1 MKQLDV
7 QILHQSYLLT
17 CPEGHEERLME
28 AVARV
33 NDTMARIRD
42 AGKVRSRERVAV
54 LAALNMAFDIVTAE
68 RAPAPFQAPTQAPAE
83 DIDLEAAADA
93 DAAWAQAMI
102 QQQAEAQR
110 IAALLQ
116 RLDQALE
123 ADAQL
128 L

>member
-7 QILHQSYLLT
+7 QILHQNYLLT
-17 CPEGHEERLME
+17 CPEGHEERLLE

-54 LAALNMAFDIVTAE
+54 LTALNMAFDIVTAE
-68 RAPAPFQAPTQAPAE
+68 RIPAPVVAEPAE
-83 DIDLEAAADA
+83 PVETHAADE
-93 DAAWAQAMI
+93 AWAQAAMI
-102 QQQAEAQR
+102 QQQADAQR
-110 IAALLQ
+110 IVALLE
-116 RLDQALE
+116 RLDQVLE

>member
-7 QILHQSYLLT
+7 QILHQNYLLT
-17 CPEGHEERLME
+17 CPEGHEERLLE

-54 LAALNMAFDIVTAE
+54 LTALNMAFDIVTAE
-68 RAPAPFQAPTQAPAE
+68 RMPAPAPVVAEPVAVETTAAE
-83 DIDLEAAADA
+83 DALVQA
-93 DAAWAQAMI
+93 AMI
-102 QQQAEAQR
+102 QQQEDAQR
-110 IAALLQ
+110 IVALLE

-123 ADAQL
+123 DDPQL

>member
-7 QILHQSYLLT
+7 QILHQNYLLS
-17 CPEGHEERLME
+17 CPEGHEERLLE
-28 AVARV
+28 AVDRV
-33 NDTMARIRD
+33 NDTMGRIRD

-54 LAALNMAFDIVTAE
+54 LAALNMAFDIVTLE
-68 RAPAPFQAPTQAPAE
+68 RVPAPVAAEPEPVPETSAE
-83 DIDLEAAADA
+83 DE
-93 DAAWAQAMI
+93 AWAQAAMI
-102 QQQAEAQR
+102 QQQADAQR
-110 IAALLQ
+110 IVALLE

>member
-7 QILHQSYLLT
+7 QILHQSYLLS
-17 CPEGHEERLME
+17 CPEGHEERLLE

-33 NDTMARIRD
+33 NDTMGRIRD

-68 RAPAPFQAPTQAPAE
+68 RMPAPAPVVAEPAE
-83 DIDLEAAADA
+83 PAATSAEDE
-93 DAAWAQAMI
+93 AWAQAAMI
-102 QQQAEAQR
+102 QQQADAQR
-110 IAALLQ
+110 IIALLE

>member
-68 RAPAPFQAPTQAPAE
+68 RAPAAQPEAPATDAE
-83 DIDLEAAADA
+83 IEASA

-102 QQQAEAQR
+102 AQQADAQR

-116 RLDQALE
+116 RLDQAL
-123 ADAQL
+123 ATDAQL

>member
-17 CPEGHEERLME
+17 CPEGHEERLLE

-68 RAPAPFQAPTQAPAE
+68 RQTPAPEAE
-83 DIDLEAAADA
+83 MQTDADVETNADA

-102 QQQAEAQR
+102 QQQADAQR
-110 IAALLQ
+110 IAALLE
-116 RLDQALE
+116 RLDQALV

>member
-17 CPEGHEERLME
+17 CPEGHEERLLE

-68 RAPAPFQAPTQAPAE
+68 RQTPAPEAE
-83 DIDLEAAADA
+83 MQADA
-93 DAAWAQAMI
+93 DIETDAAWAQAMI
-102 QQQAEAQR
+102 QQQADAQR
-110 IAALLQ
+110 IAALLE
-116 RLDQALE
+116 RLDQALV

>member
-7 QILHQSYLLT
+7 QILHQSYLLS
-17 CPEGHEERLME
+17 CPEGHEERLLE

-33 NDTMARIRD
+33 NDTMGRIRD

-54 LAALNMAFDIVTAE
+54 LAALNMAFDIVTME
-68 RAPAPFQAPTQAPAE
+68 RIPAPAAVMAEPAQS
-83 DIDLEAAADA
+83 DEASEAEQ
-93 DAAWAQAMI
+93 AWAQEAMI
-102 QQQAEAQR
+102 QQQADAQR
-110 IAALLQ
+110 IVALLE

>member
-17 CPEGHEERLME
+17 CPEGHEERLLE

-68 RAPAPFQAPTQAPAE
+68 RAPAPVAEPVQPQDETENAQAE
-83 DIDLEAAADA
+83 D
-93 DAAWAQAMI
+93 AWAQAMI
-102 QQQAEAQR
+102 QQQADAQR
-110 IAALLQ
+110 IVALLE

-123 ADAQL
+123 TDAQL

>member
-17 CPEGHEERLME
+17 CPEGHEERLLE

-68 RAPAPFQAPTQAPAE
+68 RAPAQAPTDIEAPDSPE
-83 DIDLEAAADA
+83 MDADA
-93 DAAWAQAMI
+93 EAAWAQAMI
-102 QQQAEAQR
+102 QQQADAQR
-110 IAALLQ
+110 IVALLE

>member
-17 CPEGHEERLME
+17 CPEGHEERLLE
-28 AVARV
+28 AVSRV

-68 RAPAPFQAPTQAPAE
+68 RAPAAEPVEQPAE
-83 DIDLEAAADA
+83 VEEDPAAADA
-93 DAAWAQAMI
+93 WTQAMI
-102 QQQAEAQR
+102 QQQADAQR
-110 IAALLQ
+110 IVALLE

>member
-68 RAPAPFQAPTQAPAE
+68 RAPAPPPTETPVE
-83 DIDLEAAADA
+83 PPEMDADA
-93 DAAWAQAMI
+93 EAAWAQAMI
-102 QQQAEAQR
+102 EQQIEAQR
-110 IAALLQ
+110 IAALLE
-116 RLDQALE
+116 RLDQALA
-123 ADAQL
+123 ADAQPL
-128 L
+128 

>member
-7 QILHQSYLLT
+7 QILHQNYLLT
-17 CPEGHEERLME
+17 CPEGHEERLLE

-54 LAALNMAFDIVTAE
+54 LTALNMAFDIVTAE
-68 RAPAPFQAPTQAPAE
+68 RMPAPAPAPAAVEPVESSAAE
-83 DIDLEAAADA
+83 DALV
-93 DAAWAQAMI
+93 QSAMI
-102 QQQAEAQR
+102 QQQADAQR
-110 IAALLQ
+110 IVALLE

-123 ADAQL
+123 DDAQL

>member
-7 QILHQSYLLT
+7 QILHQNYLLS
-17 CPEGHEERLME
+17 CPEGHEERLLE

-33 NDTMARIRD
+33 NDTMGRIRD

-54 LAALNMAFDIVTAE
+54 LAALNMAFDIVTLE
-68 RAPAPFQAPTQAPAE
+68 RMPAPAAAEPEPVAETSAE
-83 DIDLEAAADA
+83 DE
-93 DAAWAQAMI
+93 AWAQAAMI
-102 QQQAEAQR
+102 QQQADAQR
-110 IAALLQ
+110 IVALLE

>member
-17 CPEGHEERLME
+17 CPEGHEERLLE

-68 RAPAPFQAPTQAPAE
+68 RAPAPVAEPVQPQDAAENAQAE
-83 DIDLEAAADA
+83 D
-93 DAAWAQAMI
+93 AWAQAMI
-102 QQQAEAQR
+102 QQQADAQR
-110 IAALLQ
+110 IVALLE

-123 ADAQL
+123 ADARL

>member
-7 QILHQSYLLT
+7 QILHQNYLLS
-17 CPEGHEERLME
+17 CPEGHEERLLE
-28 AVARV
+28 AVDRV
-33 NDTMARIRD
+33 NDTMGRIRD

-54 LAALNMAFDIVTAE
+54 LAALNMAFDIVTLE
-68 RAPAPFQAPTQAPAE
+68 RVPAPAAAEPEPVPETSAE
-83 DIDLEAAADA
+83 DE
-93 DAAWAQAMI
+93 AWAQAAMI
-102 QQQAEAQR
+102 QQQADAQR
-110 IAALLQ
+110 IVALLE

>member
-17 CPEGHEERLME
+17 CPEGHEERLLE

-68 RAPAPFQAPTQAPAE
+68 RAPASVAEPVQPQDAAENAQAE
-83 DIDLEAAADA
+83 D
-93 DAAWAQAMI
+93 AWAQAMI
-102 QQQAEAQR
+102 QQQADAQR
-110 IAALLQ
+110 IVALLE

-123 ADAQL
+123 ADARL

>member
-17 CPEGHEERLME
+17 CPEGHEERLLE

-68 RAPAPFQAPTQAPAE
+68 RAAPAAVAEPVEPQDDAENAQAE
-83 DIDLEAAADA
+83 D
-93 DAAWAQAMI
+93 AWAQAMI
-102 QQQAEAQR
+102 QQQADAQR
-110 IAALLQ
+110 IVALLE

-123 ADAQL
+123 ADTQL

>member
-7 QILHQSYLLT
+7 QILHQNYLLS
-17 CPEGHEERLME
+17 CPEGHEERLLE
-28 AVARV
+28 AVSRV
-33 NDTMARIRD
+33 NDTMGRIRD

-54 LAALNMAFDIVTAE
+54 LAALNMAFDIVTLE
-68 RAPAPFQAPTQAPAE
+68 RMPAPAAPEPEPVAEASAE
-83 DIDLEAAADA
+83 DE
-93 DAAWAQAMI
+93 AWAQAAMI
-102 QQQAEAQR
+102 QQQADAQR
-110 IAALLQ
+110 IVALLE

>member
-7 QILHQSYLLT
+7 QILHQNYLLS
-17 CPEGHEERLME
+17 CPEGHEERLLE
-28 AVARV
+28 AVDRV
-33 NDTMARIRD
+33 NDTMGRIRD

-54 LAALNMAFDIVTAE
+54 LAALNMAFDIVTLE
-68 RAPAPFQAPTQAPAE
+68 RISAPAAAEPEPVPETSAE
-83 DIDLEAAADA
+83 DE
-93 DAAWAQAMI
+93 AWAQAAMI
-102 QQQAEAQR
+102 QQQADAQR
-110 IAALLQ
+110 IVALLE

>member
-1 MKQLDV
+1 MNQLDV
-7 QILHQSYLLT
+7 QILHQSYLLS
-17 CPEGHEERLME
+17 CPEGHEERLLE

-33 NDTMARIRD
+33 NDTMTRIRD

-68 RAPAPFQAPTQAPAE
+68 RAQAQAVAQPTAPSPEDAE
-83 DIDLEAAADA
+83 A
-93 DAAWAQAMI
+93 DAAWAEAMI
-102 QQQAEAQR
+102 QQQADAQR
-110 IAALLQ
+110 IADLLQ

-123 ADAQL
+123 TDAQL

>member
-1 MKQLDV
+1 MNQLDV
-7 QILHQSYLLT
+7 QILHQSYLLS
-17 CPEGHEERLME
+17 CPEGHEERLLE

-33 NDTMARIRD
+33 NDTMTRIRD

-68 RAPAPFQAPTQAPAE
+68 RAQAQAQAVAQPTAPSPEDAE
-83 DIDLEAAADA
+83 A
-93 DAAWAQAMI
+93 DAAWAEAMI
-102 QQQAEAQR
+102 QQQADAQR
-110 IAALLQ
+110 IADLLQ

-123 ADAQL
+123 TDAQL

>member
-7 QILHQSYLLT
+7 QILHQSYLLS
-17 CPEGHEERLME
+17 CPEGHEERLLE

-33 NDTMARIRD
+33 NDTMGRIRD

-68 RAPAPFQAPTQAPAE
+68 RMPAPAPVVAEPAE
-83 DIDLEAAADA
+83 PAATSAEDE
-93 DAAWAQAMI
+93 AWAQAAMV
-102 QQQAEAQR
+102 QQQADAQR
-110 IAALLQ
+110 IVALLE

>member
-7 QILHQSYLLT
+7 QILHQSYLLS
-17 CPEGHEERLME
+17 CPEGHEERLLE

-33 NDTMARIRD
+33 NDTMGRIRNV
-42 AGKVRSRERVAV
+42 GKVRSREREAV

-68 RAPAPFQAPTQAPAE
+68 RMPAPAPVVAEPVEPAATSAE
-83 DIDLEAAADA
+83 DE
-93 DAAWAQAMI
+93 AWAQAAMI
-102 QQQAEAQR
+102 QQQADAQR
-110 IAALLQ
+110 IVALLE

>member
-17 CPEGHEERLME
+17 CPEGHEERLLE
-28 AVARV
+28 AVSRV

-68 RAPAPFQAPTQAPAE
+68 RAPAPVAE
-83 DIDLEAAADA
+83 PVEQPDEAEEDPEAAD
-93 DAAWAQAMI
+93 AWAQAMI
-102 QQQAEAQR
+102 QQQADAQR
-110 IAALLQ
+110 IVALLE

-123 ADAQL
+123 TDAQL

>member
-17 CPEGHEERLME
+17 CPEGHEERLLE

-68 RAPAPFQAPTQAPAE
+68 RAPPPVAEPVQPQDDAENAQAE
-83 DIDLEAAADA
+83 D
-93 DAAWAQAMI
+93 AWAQAMI
-102 QQQAEAQR
+102 QQQADAQR
-110 IAALLQ
+110 IVALLE

>member
-7 QILHQSYLLT
+7 QILHQNYLLS
-17 CPEGHEERLME
+17 CPEGHEERLLE
-28 AVARV
+28 AVDRV
-33 NDTMARIRD
+33 NDTMGRIRD

-54 LAALNMAFDIVTAE
+54 LAALNMAFDIVTLE
-68 RAPAPFQAPTQAPAE
+68 RRPAPAAAEPEPVPETSAE
-83 DIDLEAAADA
+83 DE
-93 DAAWAQAMI
+93 AWAQAAMI
-102 QQQAEAQR
+102 QQQADAQR
-110 IAALLQ
+110 IVALLE

>member
-7 QILHQSYLLT
+7 QILHQSYLLS
-17 CPEGHEERLME
+17 CPEGHEERLLE

-33 NDTMARIRD
+33 NDTMGRIRD

-68 RAPAPFQAPTQAPAE
+68 RMPAPAPVVAEPAE
-83 DIDLEAAADA
+83 PAATSAEDE
-93 DAAWAQAMI
+93 AWAQAAMI
-102 QQQAEAQR
+102 QQQADAQR
-110 IAALLQ
+110 IVALLE

>member
-17 CPEGHEERLME
+17 CPEGHEERLLE

-68 RAPAPFQAPTQAPAE
+68 RAPAQAPA
-83 DIDLEAAADA
+83 DIEAPVDNPEMDADA
-93 DAAWAQAMI
+93 EAAWAQAMI
-102 QQQAEAQR
+102 QQQADAQR
-110 IAALLQ
+110 IAALLE
-116 RLDQALE
+116 RLDQALV

>member
-17 CPEGHEERLME
+17 CPEGHEERLLE

-33 NDTMARIRD
+33 NDTMGRIRD

-68 RAPAPFQAPTQAPAE
+68 RMPAPVAEPVEQPAE
-83 DIDLEAAADA
+83 EDPAAA
-93 DAAWAQAMI
+93 AAWAQAMI
-102 QQQAEAQR
+102 QQQADAQR
-110 IAALLQ
+110 IVALLE

>member
-17 CPEGHEERLME
+17 CPEGHEERLLE
-28 AVARV
+28 AVSRV

-68 RAPAPFQAPTQAPAE
+68 RAPAPVAEPAVEQPTDAQE
-83 DIDLEAAADA
+83 DPAAAD
-93 DAAWAQAMI
+93 AWAQAMI
-102 QQQAEAQR
+102 QQQADAQR
-110 IAALLQ
+110 IVALLE

-123 ADAQL
+123 TDAQL

>member
-7 QILHQSYLLT
+7 QILHQSYLLS
-17 CPEGHEERLME
+17 CPEGHEERLLE

-33 NDTMARIRD
+33 NDTMGRIRD

-68 RAPAPFQAPTQAPAE
+68 RSPAPAAAVAEPVEPAPPSAE
-83 DIDLEAAADA
+83 DD
-93 DAAWAQAMI
+93 AWAQAAMI
-102 QQQAEAQR
+102 QQQADAQR
-110 IAALLQ
+110 IVALLE

>member
-17 CPEGHEERLME
+17 CPEGHEERLLE

-68 RAPAPFQAPTQAPAE
+68 RQPPAPEAE
-83 DIDLEAAADA
+83 MQTDADVETDADA

-102 QQQAEAQR
+102 QQQADAQR
-110 IAALLQ
+110 IAALLE
-116 RLDQALE
+116 RLDQALV

>member
-17 CPEGHEERLME
+17 CPEGHEERLLE
-28 AVARV
+28 AVSRV

-68 RAPAPFQAPTQAPAE
+68 RAPAPAAEPVEQPAE
-83 DIDLEAAADA
+83 IEEDPAAAD
-93 DAAWAQAMI
+93 AWAQAMI
-102 QQQAEAQR
+102 QQQADAQR
-110 IAALLQ
+110 IVALLE

>member
-17 CPEGHEERLME
+17 CPEGHEERLLE
-28 AVARV
+28 AVSRV

-68 RAPAPFQAPTQAPAE
+68 CAPAPEPVEPPAE
-83 DIDLEAAADA
+83 VEEDPAAAD
-93 DAAWAQAMI
+93 AWAQAMI
-102 QQQAEAQR
+102 QQQADAQR
-110 IAALLQ
+110 IVALLE

>member
-54 LAALNMAFDIVTAE
+54 LAALNMAFDILTAE
-68 RAPAPFQAPTQAPAE
+68 RAPALAPTDTEAPV
-83 DIDLEAAADA
+83 DNLEMDADA
-93 DAAWAQAMI
+93 EAAWAQAMI
-102 QQQAEAQR
+102 QQQADAQR
-110 IAALLQ
+110 IAALLE
-116 RLDQALE
+116 RLDQALV
-123 ADAQL
+123 ADAPL